1 MRMLWACALTVVI
14 LPLAACGNSN
24 DNMTDTAAA
33 TVTIT
38 EKVGPPDRYTFSP
51 TTVQL
56 DKGKSLAI
64 ENKTDED
71 HSLKCTPDAGIGTVK
86 IDKNEMKSAKFSTAG
101 TFTCSSE
108 EHADATV
115 TVTVTVK

>member
-1 MRMLWACALTVVI
+1 MDTDRNLLFGVVALQADLLDAVLGAVVTQ
-14 LPLAACGNSN
+14 AVAGF
-24 DNMTDTAAA
+24 
-33 TVTIT
+33 T

-115 TVTVTVK
+115 TVTVK

>member
-1 MRMLWACALTVVI
+1 MRHSWPRRTPMKLISEGPPSYRGSASSWCSTIRSACRHHRPRQLRRATAGYREQLTVVI

-56 DKGKSLAI
+56 DKGKSL
-64 ENKTDED
+64 
-71 HSLKCTPDAGIGTVK
+71 
-86 IDKNEMKSAKFSTAG
+86 
-101 TFTCSSE
+101 
-108 EHADATV
+108 
-115 TVTVTVK
+115 